1 MLCLLRLQP
10 SESNVQ
16 AVMQGMIGKKLWHA
30 ASTACAIELQP
41 EQLLQWP
48 SDLAADNMFEP
59 LRDTVALLA
68 KFGITMSEI
77 VLKQLEDG
85 PLQWKGLKKKVFQR

>member
-1 MLCLLRLQP
+1 M
-10 SESNVQ
+10 
-16 AVMQGMIGKKLWHA
+16 
-30 ASTACAIELQP
+30 
-41 EQLLQWP
+41 P
-48 SDLAADNMFEP
+48 SDLTADNMFEP

-68 KFGITMSEI
+68 KFGITMSET